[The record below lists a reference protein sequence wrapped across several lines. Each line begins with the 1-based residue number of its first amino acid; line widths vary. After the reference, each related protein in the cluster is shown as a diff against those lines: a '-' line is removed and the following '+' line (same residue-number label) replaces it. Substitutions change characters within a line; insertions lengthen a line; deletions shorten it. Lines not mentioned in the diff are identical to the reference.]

1 MKRAPVPGAGRA
13 PDRGRQ
19 GRAAPAALIS
29 RVDLARGALL
39 RSLTRLPATVQR
51 ALSGMPPVRLDGLEL
66 HHESQLMIALA
77 ARVGGPPIESLS
89 PAEAREETVR
99 RALAV
104 RGPQPVL
111 SRVEALEIPG
121 RCGPI
126 GARLYA
132 PDSEPGGTGLLV
144 YLHGGG
150 WVIGNLETCESIC
163 RFLVR
168 ESGAAVLAV
177 DYRLAPE
184 HRFPAA
190 VEDAVA
196 ALAYAAERAQYLG
209 ADPARI
215 AVGGDSAGA
224 NLATV
229 AAQAARAGDAPQ
241 PAFQLLIYPVCD
253 LSEKRRSYHLFSEG
267 FLLTEAEMDWFRDHY
282 LPEPGARRDP
292 RVSPLL
298 AGDLSGLA
306 PAYIATAGFDP
317 LRDEGEEYARRLSQA
332 GVVVALRRHEGLL
345 HGYANLTAVGRGSR
359 EAMLEAAAALRMGL
373 ARRAA

>member
-1 MKRAPVPGAGRA
+1 MRR
-13 PDRGRQ
+13 
-19 GRAAPAALIS
+19 
-29 RVDLARGALL
+29 
-39 RSLTRLPATVQR
+39 
-51 ALSGMPPVRLDGLEL
+51 DGLEL
-66 HHESQLMIALA
+66 HHESQLVIALA
-77 ARVGGPPIESLS
+77 ERAAGPPIESLS
-89 PAEAREETVR
+89 PAQARQETVR

-104 RGPQPVL
+104 RGPQPPMV
-111 SRVEALEIPG
+111 RIEELEIPG

-126 GARLYA
+126 AARLYA
-132 PDSEPGGTGLLV
+132 PDAEPGGTGLLV

-150 WVIGNLETCESIC
+150 WVIGNLDTCESVC

-184 HRFPAA
+184 YRFPAA

-196 ALAYAAERAQYLG
+196 ALTYATERAGYLG

-229 AAQAARAGDAPQ
+229 AARAARSGAAPQ

-253 LSEKRRSYHLFSEG
+253 LSEKRPSYHLFSEG
-267 FLLTEAEMDWFRDHY
+267 FLLTEAEMDWFRHHY
-282 LPEPGARRDP
+282 LPDTDAERDP

-298 AGDLSGLA
+298 AEDLSGLA

-317 LRDEGEEYARRLSQA
+317 LRDEGEEYAHLLMEA
-332 GVVVALRRHEGLL
+332 GVPVALRRHEGLL
-345 HGYANLTAVGRGSR
+345 HSYANMTAVGRAAR

-373 ARRAA
+373 ARRS

>member
-1 MKRAPVPGAGRA
+1 M
-13 PDRGRQ
+13 
-19 GRAAPAALIS
+19 
-29 RVDLARGALL
+29 
-39 RSLTRLPATVQR
+39 
-51 ALSGMPPVRLDGLEL
+51 DGLEL
-66 HHESQLMIALA
+66 HHESQLVIALA
-77 ARVGGPPIESLS
+77 ARAGRPSIESL
-89 PAEAREETVR
+89 PPVQARAETVR

-104 RGPQPVL
+104 RGPQPAL
-111 SRVEALEIPG
+111 PRVEELEIPG
-121 RCGPI
+121 RGGPI

-132 PDSEPGGTGLLV
+132 PDAEPGGTGLLV

-150 WVIGNLETCESIC
+150 WVIGNLDTCESVC

-196 ALAYAAERAQYLG
+196 ALAYATERAHPLA

-229 AAQAARAGDAPQ
+229 AAQAARAGEAPQ

-253 LSEKRRSYHLFSEG
+253 LSEKRPSYGLFGEG

-282 LPEPGARRDP
+282 LPDPGARRDA

-298 AGDLSGLA
+298 AEDLSGLA
-306 PAYIATAGFDP
+306 PAYVATAGFDP
-317 LRDEGEEYARRLSQA
+317 LRDEGEEYARRLSEA
-332 GVVVALRRHEGLL
+332 GVQVALRRHEGLL
-345 HGYANLTAVGRGSR
+345 HGFANLTAVGRSAR

-373 ARRAA
+373 ARRGS